1 MWSHLDDC
9 RAPVRWRPNAFFGRD
24 RVFGAGKMSFTGLF
38 SWQLVPATAK
48 CEMGMT
54 TRRKFLT
61 LSGWPIVMAG
71 LTLLVACS
79 GDTPE
84 SLLAS
89 ARAKLDKGEA
99 QSALIDAKNA
109 LQKNPES
116 GPARLMLGRALLEAG
131 DVAGA
136 ELELGRA
143 QAQKVSPDE
152 TLPPLLRVYLAQGKF
167 AKVVEQGMN
176 TPLQSNE
183 AIADAMTS
191 VAVAELSQRRG
202 QAAEEALSA
211 ALRANAEFIPAL
223 LLKARL
229 LAGARDF
236 PGATTIVDSV
246 LSKQPTQVESLR
258 LRADLLAAQGQSEAS
273 IAAYRKV
280 LEVRPGL
287 VAAHAALLQS
297 LLRER
302 KIDDAGKAFEAMKK
316 AAPKHP
322 QSLYFEAQLAILRK
336 DFKAAREAS
345 QSLVRATPE
354 NPAALTQSGII
365 DFNLRALAQ
374 AEASLSKAVQLAPG
388 AAVARRWLAMTHLAQ
403 GQAGKAIAVLEPV
416 LARADVDGNLLMV
429 AGQAYMQSGD
439 TKRAEEYL
447 ARAVKAQP
455 DDPRRRTALAMTRMG
470 RGEGEAALADL
481 EQISA
486 SDQGTTADLALIAT
500 HLRRGE
506 FDRALAAIDV
516 LGKKQADKALPHDL
530 RGRVHL
536 AKKDN
541 VAARASFERALALE
555 PTYFQSTANLAALDL
570 ADKRPG
576 DAIARFEKLVNL
588 DAKNVRAWLA
598 IAEIKAGSQ
607 APADEVLALL
617 AKAIA
622 AGPTDPAPRSALVA
636 YHLRAKDAKKAVAAA
651 QDAVGAIP
659 DRPEVLDLLGRAQ
672 MAAGDHRQASA
683 TFAKMAGMAPN
694 SPEPHLRMAEAQI
707 ADKNPSGAAQSL
719 RKALELRPDLLA
731 ARRGLAAISM
741 ADGKPQDAVAL
752 ARQLQQSKPD
762 NAAGYLLEGDIHA
775 SRRAWPEAIEA
786 YRKGL
791 KQAKSTEL
799 AVKLHA
805 ALVAAAKPGDAGAFA
820 ASWLKEQPRDDAF
833 RMHLGDFAVARK
845 EYAQAAS
852 HYRTVLQSRPE
863 DAVVLNNLAW
873 SLGRLKDPT
882 ALATAEKALSLAP
895 GQPAILDTVA
905 VIAAEKGDV
914 ARSLELFAKA
924 LHAAP
929 EAHGIRLNFARAL
942 AQAGKRNEAKKEL
955 DELARLGDKFA
966 EQAEVAQLLKSL

>member
-1 MWSHLDDC
+1 MTKARSF
-9 RAPVRWRPNAFFGRD
+9 V
-24 RVFGAGKMSFTGLF
+24 MSASRSALVIGL
-38 SWQLVPATAK
+38 A
-48 CEMGMT
+48 
-54 TRRKFLT
+54 
-61 LSGWPIVMAG
+61 
-71 LTLLVACS
+71 LLAACG
-79 GDTPE
+79 GDTQE

-89 ARAKLDKGEA
+89 ARAKLDKGETQA
-99 QSALIDAKNA
+99 ALIEAKSA

-116 GPARLMLGRALLEAG
+116 GPARLLLGRVLLEAG
-131 DVAGA
+131 DLAGA

-143 QAQKVSPDE
+143 QSQRVSSDE

-167 AKVVEQGMN
+167 AKVVEQGMG
-176 TPLQSNE
+176 TPLLTKE

-191 VAVAELSQRRG
+191 VAVAELSQRRQ
-202 QAAEEALSA
+202 QAAEEALA
-211 ALRANAEFIPAL
+211 TALRANAEFVPAL

-236 PGATTIVDSV
+236 PAAAAIVDSV
-246 LSKQPTQVESLR
+246 LGKQPTQVESLR

-273 IAAYRKV
+273 MAAYRKV

-287 VAAHAALLQS
+287 VAAHAALVQA

-302 KIDDAGKAFEAMKK
+302 KIEDAGKAFEAMKK

-345 QSLVRATPE
+345 QTLVRATPN

-365 DFNLRALAQ
+365 DFNMRALAQ

-388 AAVARRWLAMTHLAQ
+388 ASVARRWLAMTHLAQ
-403 GQAGKAIAVLEPV
+403 GQVGKAIAVLEPV

-439 TKRAEEYL
+439 AKRAEEYL

-455 DDPRRRTALAMTRMG
+455 DDPRRRTALALTRMG

-536 AKKDN
+536 ARKDSA
-541 VAARASFERALALE
+541 AARASFERALAIE
-555 PTYFQSTANLAALDL
+555 PTYFQSIANLAALDL
-570 ADKRPG
+570 AEKRPG
-576 DAIARFEKLVNL
+576 DAIARFEKLVNV

-598 IAEIKAGSQ
+598 LAEIKAGNQ
-607 APADEVLALL
+607 APADEVVALL
-617 AKAIA
+617 AKAIV

-636 YHLRAKDAKKAVAAA
+636 YHLRAKDPKKAVAAA
-651 QDAVGAIP
+651 QEAAAAIP
-659 DRPEVLDLLGRAQ
+659 DRPEILDLLGRAQ

-683 TFAKMAGMAPN
+683 TFAKMAVVAPN
-694 SPEPHLRMAEAQI
+694 SAEPHLRMAEAQI
-707 ADKNPSGAAQSL
+707 ADKNPTGAAQSL
-719 RKALELRPDLLA
+719 RKAMELRPDLLA
-731 ARRGLAAISM
+731 ARRGLAAIAM

-775 SRRAWPEAIEA
+775 SRRAWQEASEA

-799 AVKLHA
+799 AVKFHA
-805 ALVAAAKPGDAGAFA
+805 VLVAAGKPGDAGAFA
-820 ASWLKEQPRDDAF
+820 TMWLKEQPRDDAF
-833 RMHLGDFAVARK
+833 RMHLGDSAIARK
-845 EYAQAAS
+845 EYAQAVS
-852 HYRTVLQSRPE
+852 QYRTVLNSRPE

-873 SLGRLKDPT
+873 ALGRLKDPS

-895 GQPAILDTVA
+895 SQPAIMDTVA
-905 VIAAEKGDV
+905 VIAAEKGEL

-924 LHAAP
+924 LQAAP
-929 EAHGIRLNFARAL
+929 EAHSVRLNFARAL
-942 AQAGKRNEAKKEL
+942 VQAGKRSEAKKEL

-966 EQAEVAQLLKSL
+966 QHAEVAQLLKGL